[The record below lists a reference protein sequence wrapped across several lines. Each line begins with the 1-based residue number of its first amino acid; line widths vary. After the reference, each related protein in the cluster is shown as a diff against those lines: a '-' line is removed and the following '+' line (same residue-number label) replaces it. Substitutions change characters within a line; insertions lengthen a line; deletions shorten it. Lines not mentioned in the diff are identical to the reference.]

1 MTAAVPNQQQSS
13 SYLANMT
20 ATQLPETS
28 QRQVLVSRTREL
40 HSLYT
45 HLTMEYLRLPLTYRR
60 YLYGSDTMPT
70 AEVRDIAQAKFIIA
84 ATLQWKPSSNGYSVD
99 ATGGM
104 ESKEAEIGESA
115 VDELCPVWINFF
127 DELVAADRILCALGE
142 TTTSASETQGVVET
156 LLSIAES
163 KYQWLHGL
171 ASLALRGGGYCPGP
185 GDIGL
190 TEAMIFAGW
199 NRFCFKAVRGGTLA
213 DALKTTIR
221 PTRPCNSAAKGALHA
236 GQHNQREY
244 FNFVSPPNFQ
254 PWLAACSPADN
265 DLTGSHPQCADHSP
279 CRRKPDFCPCKAR
292 GKECENGNCKQ
303 SGPWTWPCQPKQPP
317 IAGFA
322 VPSYAAGHHCV
333 EGAGEAGEL
342 FDGVI
347 FAKQHDAL
355 NPLPVSPTAT
365 LATYNKSWE
374 MLSPIDFRIPFP
386 TPSLQLPDLLARGGL
401 PLSEASLD
409 TLPIVLL
416 IGLKAKA
423 FFLSGL
429 QVPYDID
436 EFPVKGAVVVPRFAT
451 FDTGRMEAL
460 LRQMLVERERWRPDS
475 LACRTGNAG
484 NQEPALGND
493 FVVAAI
499 RVAVEDL
506 IEHCREKLAKA
517 RRADMALK

>member
-1 MTAAVPNQQQSS
+1 MTAPNQHQSS
-13 SYLANMT
+13 CDLANMT
-20 ATQLPETS
+20 ATQLPKTSET
-28 QRQVLVSRTREL
+28 QVLVSRTREL

-60 YLYGSDTMPT
+60 YLYGNDAMSTSEIRT
-70 AEVRDIAQAKFIIA
+70 IAQAKFILA
-84 ATLQWKPSSNGYSVD
+84 ATLQWKPSSNAYSVD
-99 ATGGM
+99 ATGRM
-104 ESKEAEIGESA
+104 ESKEAETGETA
-115 VDELCPVWINFF
+115 EDELCPVWTNFF
-127 DELVAADRILCALGE
+127 HELVEADRILCALGE
-142 TTTSASETQGVVET
+142 TTTPASETKDVVET
-156 LLSIAES
+156 LLSIAER

-171 ASLALRGGGYCPGP
+171 ASLALRGGGYAPRPSGVE
-185 GDIGL
+185 L
-190 TEAMIFAGW
+190 TEALIFAGW
-199 NRFCFKAVRGGTLA
+199 NRFCFKVARGGTLA

-221 PTRPCNSAAKGALHA
+221 PTRQFNNAGKDELHS

-244 FNFVSPPNFQ
+244 FNFVPPSDFQ
-254 PWLAACSPADN
+254 PWLTVSPPTDN
-265 DLTGSHPQCADHSP
+265 DLAGSHPQCADNSP

-292 GKECENGNCKQ
+292 GKECENGNCAQ

-322 VPSYAAGHHCV
+322 VPSYAAGQHCV
-333 EGAGEAGEL
+333 EDAGRAGEL

-347 FAKQHDAL
+347 FAKQHHAMA
-355 NPLPVSPTAT
+355 PLPVSPTAT

-374 MLSPIDFRIPFP
+374 MLSPIDFQIPFP

-416 IGLKAKA
+416 IELKAKA

-429 QVPYDID
+429 QVSYDIG

-451 FDTGRMEAL
+451 FDTGRMDAL

-484 NQEPALGND
+484 YQEPALGND

>member
-1 MTAAVPNQQQSS
+1 MAIA
-13 SYLANMT
+13 
-20 ATQLPETS
+20 QLPETS
-28 QRQVLVSRTREL
+28 ETQVLVSRAREL

-45 HLTMEYLRLPLTYRR
+45 HLTMEYLRLSLTHRR
-60 YLYGSDTMPT
+60 YLYGGDAMST
-70 AEVRDIAQAKFIIA
+70 AEVRTIAQAKFILA

-99 ATGGM
+99 ATGRM
-104 ESKEAEIGESA
+104 ESKEAEMSETA
-115 VDELCPVWINFF
+115 DDELCPVWTNFF
-127 DELVAADRILCALGE
+127 DELVEADRILCALGE

-163 KYQWLHGL
+163 KYQLLHGL
-171 ASLALRGGGYCPGP
+171 ASLVLRGGGYCPGL
-185 GDIGL
+185 GSVEL
-190 TEAMIFAGW
+190 TETMIFTGW
-199 NRFCFKAVRGGTLA
+199 NCFCFKIARGVTLA
-213 DALKTTIR
+213 EALKATIR
-221 PTRPCNSAAKGALHA
+221 PTRRCINADNGELHS
-236 GQHNQREY
+236 GRHNQREY
-244 FNFVSPPNFQ
+244 FHFVPPSDYQ
-254 PWLAACSPADN
+254 PWLSESLPTAD
-265 DLTGSHPQCADHSP
+265 DLTGSHPQCADNSP
-279 CRRKPDFCPCKAR
+279 CRRRPEFCPCKAR

-317 IAGFA
+317 VAGFA
-322 VPSYAAGHHCV
+322 VPSYSAGHQCVEAAGH
-333 EGAGEAGEL
+333 AGEL

-429 QVPYDID
+429 QVPYDIG